1 MESLLTK
8 KFLEQLANNIPN
20 SEMFERTLADM
31 KKDLN
36 IEYPK
41 LLKAINNKKL
51 TQAQKTE
58 AAMEFT
64 RLLEEFAEV
73 FDYKKDS

>member
-1 MESLLTK
+1 LTK

-20 SEMFERTLADM
+20 SEMFERTLANM
-31 KKDLN
+31 KRDLN

-64 RLLEEFAEV
+64 RLLEEFAEE

>member
-1 MESLLTK
+1 MTK

-20 SEMFERTLADM
+20 SEMFERTIADM

-36 IEYPK
+36 VEYPK

-64 RLLEEFAEV
+64 RLLEEFAEE
-73 FDYKKDS
+73 FDYKRDS

>member
-1 MESLLTK
+1 LTK

-31 KKDLN
+31 KRDLN

-64 RLLEEFAEV
+64 RLLEEFAEE

>member
-1 MESLLTK
+1 LTK

-64 RLLEEFAEV
+64 RLLEEFAEE

>member
-1 MESLLTK
+1 M
-8 KFLEQLANNIPN
+8 EQLANNIPN
-20 SEMFERTLADM
+20 AEMFERTLADM
-31 KKDLN
+31 KEDLN

-64 RLLEEFAEV
+64 LLLEEFAEV

>member
-1 MESLLTK
+1 MTK

-64 RLLEEFAEV
+64 RLLEEFAEE
-73 FDYKKDS
+73 FDYKRDS

>member
-1 MESLLTK
+1 MTK

-20 SEMFERTLADM
+20 AEMFERTLADM
-31 KKDLN
+31 KEDLN

-51 TQAQKTE
+51 NQAQKTE

-64 RLLEEFAEV
+64 RLLEEFAEE
-73 FDYKKDS
+73 FDYKRDS

>member
-1 MESLLTK
+1 MTK

-64 RLLEEFAEV
+64 RLLEEFAEE

>member
-1 MESLLTK
+1 M
-8 KFLEQLANNIPN
+8 EQLANNIPT
-20 SEMFERTLADM
+20 EELIERTPAD
-31 KKDLN
+31 KKEDIN
-36 IEYPK
+36 IDYPK

-64 RLLEEFAEV
+64 RLLEEFAEE
-73 FDYKKDS
+73 FDYKRDS

>member
-1 MESLLTK
+1 
-8 KFLEQLANNIPN
+8 LEQLANNIPN
-20 SEMFERTLADM
+20 AEMFERTLADM
-31 KKDLN
+31 KEDLN

-64 RLLEEFAEV
+64 RLLEEFAEE
-73 FDYKKDS
+73 FDYKRDS

>member
-1 MESLLTK
+1 MTK

-20 SEMFERTLADM
+20 AEMFERTLADM
-31 KKDLN
+31 KEDLN

-64 RLLEEFAEV
+64 LLLEEFAEV